1 MIGGIGACVG
11 SVVALVGHDDPSLGI
26 AGLALAV
33 FIFGH
38 LAIEHRYLALRKAFQ
53 PAHDGDPDTLVTGTD
68 DRQPVEG
75 LREFASAFV
84 STSGVILGLLAVFG
98 ADDLSVT
105 IKVGIGAL
113 VTDILVGTMLVG
125 LVISAPDS
133 ADQRSWNFIRYVFN
147 VALWA
152 LALGLLCIGT
162 ALIYS

>member
-11 SVVALVGHDDPSLGI
+11 SVVALVAHDDASLGI
-26 AGLALAV
+26 AGLVLAV

-38 LAIEHRYLALRKAFQ
+38 LTVEYRYQEVRKAFRPVREGQ
-53 PAHDGDPDTLVTGTD
+53 PQTLVTGND
-68 DRQPVEG
+68 GLQPVEG

-98 ADDLSVT
+98 EDHLSVT
-105 IKVGIGAL
+105 VKVGIGAL
-113 VTDILVGTMLVG
+113 ITDILVGAMLVG

-162 ALIYS
+162 ALIYN